1 MRLKDKVTIITG
13 AAHGIGKAYARRFAE
28 EGAHVV
34 IADIDGAGGEAT
46 ANAIL
51 DAGGSAW
58 ARTTDV
64 RSLPDLQGLMQETV
78 NKFGRIDVLLNNAA
92 IYVTQKLWKGPVE
105 DLDLAEWD
113 RVIEVNLTGVFLCS
127 KAAIPIMK
135 QQRSGKI
142 INIASGTFF
151 SGSGN
156 MPHYTTAKGG
166 VVALTRV
173 MARQLG
179 EYGINVNCMTPGS
192 TMSEENRFR
201 GSAQTARRQH
211 GQARLSAHRNPRRH
225 RRHRALSRQFGQ
237 RFCHRTTFSRRRRRR
252 HALTSAWRHEVTI
265 ARSARRLVGI
275 SRDTIDM
282 AAGVTKDYVEG
293 R

>member
-34 IADIDGAGGEAT
+34 IADVDGVGGEAT
-46 ANAIL
+46 AKALL

-58 ARTTDV
+58 ARATDV
-64 RSLPDLQGLMQETV
+64 TQFSNVEGLMRETV
-78 NKFGRIDVLLNNAA
+78 AKFGKVDVLLNNAA

-105 DLDLAEWD
+105 ELALEEWD
-113 RVIEVNLTGVFLCS
+113 RVIEVNLKGVFLCS

-135 QQRSGKI
+135 RQKSGKI

-151 SGSGN
+151 SGTGN

-179 EYGINVNCMTPGS
+179 EFGINVNCMTPGS
-192 TMSEENRFR
+192 TMSEE
-201 GSAQTARRQH
+201 SVSDEVLKRRQGSMDKRAFRRVETPADIVGTALFLASSDSDFVT
-211 GQARLSAHRNPRRH
+211 GQL
-225 RRHRALSRQFGQ
+225 
-237 RFCHRTTFSRRRRRR
+237 
-252 HALTSAWRHEVTI
+252 
-265 ARSARRLVGI
+265 LV
-275 SRDTIDM
+275 
-282 AAGVTKDYVEG
+282 VEG
-293 R
+293 GGIMH

>member
-34 IADIDGAGGEAT
+34 IADIDGAGGAAT

-58 ARTTDV
+58 SRTSDV
-64 RSLPDLQGLMQETV
+64 RSLSNVQRLMQETV

-92 IYVTQKLWKGPVE
+92 IYVTQKLWKGLVE
-105 DLDLAEWD
+105 DLELDEWD
-113 RVIEVNLTGVFLCS
+113 RVIEVNLKGVFLCS
-127 KAAIPIMK
+127 KAAIPTMK
-135 QQRSGKI
+135 RQKSGKI

-166 VVALTRV
+166 VLALTRV

-179 EYGINVNCMTPGS
+179 EFGINVNCMTPGS
-192 TMSEENRFR
+192 TMSEENASEEVLKRREGSMDKRAFR
-201 GSAQTARRQH
+201 RVETPADIVGTAVFLASADSDFVT
-211 GQARLSAHRNPRRH
+211 GQL
-225 RRHRALSRQFGQ
+225 
-237 RFCHRTTFSRRRRRR
+237 
-252 HALTSAWRHEVTI
+252 
-265 ARSARRLVGI
+265 LV
-275 SRDTIDM
+275 
-282 AAGVTKDYVEG
+282 VEG
-293 R
+293 GGIMH

>member
-1 MRLKDKVTIITG
+1 MRLQNKVTVITG

-34 IADIDGAGGEAT
+34 IADIDSGGGQTAAKALMEAGF
-46 ANAIL
+46 
-51 DAGGSAW
+51 SAW
-58 ARTTDV
+58 ARATDV
-64 RSLPDLQGLMQETV
+64 RNYLNVEGLMRETADR
-78 NKFGRIDVLLNNAA
+78 FGRIDVLLNNAA

-113 RVIEVNLTGVFLCS
+113 RVIEVNLKGVFLCC

-156 MPHYTTAKGG
+156 MPHYTSAKGG

-173 MARQLG
+173 LARQLG
-179 EYGINVNCMTPGS
+179 EWGINVNCMTPGS
-192 TMSEENRFR
+192 TMSEDSVTEEVLKRRESSIDKRAFR
-201 GSAQTARRQH
+201 RVETPADIVGTALFLASSDSDFIT
-211 GQARLSAHRNPRRH
+211 GQ
-225 RRHRALSRQFGQ
+225 
-237 RFCHRTTFSRRRRRR
+237 
-252 HALTSAWRHEVTI
+252 
-265 ARSARRLVGI
+265 LV
-275 SRDTIDM
+275 
-282 AAGVTKDYVEG
+282 VVEG
-293 R
+293 GGIMH

>member
-34 IADIDGAGGEAT
+34 IADIDGAGAT
-46 ANAIL
+46 ATAKAIL

-58 ARTTDV
+58 SRTSDV
-64 RSLPDLQGLMQETV
+64 RSLSNVQGLMQETV

-105 DLDLAEWD
+105 DLELAEWD
-113 RVIEVNLTGVFLCS
+113 RVIEVNLKGVFLCS

-179 EYGINVNCMTPGS
+179 EFGINVNCMTPGS
-192 TMSEENRFR
+192 TMSEENVSDEVLKRR
-201 GSAQTARRQH
+201 EGSMDKRAFKRVETPADIVGTAVFLASADSDFVT
-211 GQARLSAHRNPRRH
+211 GQL
-225 RRHRALSRQFGQ
+225 
-237 RFCHRTTFSRRRRRR
+237 
-252 HALTSAWRHEVTI
+252 
-265 ARSARRLVGI
+265 LV
-275 SRDTIDM
+275 
-282 AAGVTKDYVEG
+282 VEG
-293 R
+293 GGIMH

>member
-1 MRLKDKVTIITG
+1 MRLNDKVTLITG

-34 IADIDGAGGEAT
+34 IADIDASGGEAT
-46 ANAIL
+46 AKAIL

-58 ARTTDV
+58 ARSTDV
-64 RSLPDLQGLMQETV
+64 TDFSNVQALMQETV
-78 NKFGRIDVLLNNAA
+78 KKFGRLDVLLNNAA

-105 DLDLAEWD
+105 DLAIDEWD
-113 RVIEVNLTGVFLCS
+113 RVIEVNLKGVFLCS

-135 QQRSGKI
+135 QQKSGKI

-179 EYGINVNCMTPGS
+179 EFGINVNCMTPGS
-192 TMSEENRFR
+192 TMSEENV
-201 GSAQTARRQH
+201 SDEVLARREGSVGKRAFKRVETPADIVGTALYLASSDSDFVT
-211 GQARLSAHRNPRRH
+211 GQL
-225 RRHRALSRQFGQ
+225 
-237 RFCHRTTFSRRRRRR
+237 
-252 HALTSAWRHEVTI
+252 
-265 ARSARRLVGI
+265 LV
-275 SRDTIDM
+275 
-282 AAGVTKDYVEG
+282 VEG
-293 R
+293 GGVMH

>member
-1 MRLKDKVTIITG
+1 MRLKDKVAIITG

-28 EGAHVV
+28 EGAQVV

-46 ANAIL
+46 AKAIL
-51 DAGGSAW
+51 DTGGSAW

-64 RSLPDLQGLMQETV
+64 RSFANVQGLVQETV
-78 NKFGRIDVLLNNAA
+78 EKFDRIDILLNNAA
-92 IYVTQKLWKGPVE
+92 IYVTQQLWKGPVE
-105 DLDLAEWD
+105 ELALDEWD
-113 RVIEVNLTGVFLCS
+113 RVLEVNLKGVFLCS

-135 QQRSGKI
+135 RQRSGKI

-179 EYGINVNCMTPGS
+179 EWGINVNCMTPGS
-192 TMSEENRFR
+192 TMSEESVSEEVLKRR
-201 GSAQTARRQH
+201 EGSIDKRAFKRVETPADIVGTAVFLASADSDFIT
-211 GQARLSAHRNPRRH
+211 GQL
-225 RRHRALSRQFGQ
+225 
-237 RFCHRTTFSRRRRRR
+237 
-252 HALTSAWRHEVTI
+252 
-265 ARSARRLVGI
+265 LV
-275 SRDTIDM
+275 
-282 AAGVTKDYVEG
+282 VEG
-293 R
+293 GGIMH

>member
-34 IADIDGAGGEAT
+34 IADIDAQGGEAT
-46 ANAIL
+46 AKAIL

-64 RSLPDLQGLMQETV
+64 RNFSDIEGLMQQTV
-78 NKFGRIDVLLNNAA
+78 KKFGRVDVLLNNAA
-92 IYVTQKLWKGPVE
+92 IYVTQNLWKGPVE
-105 DLDLAEWD
+105 ELALEEWD
-113 RVIEVNLTGVFLCS
+113 RVIEVNLKGVFLCS

-135 QQRSGKI
+135 RQRAGKI

-156 MPHYTTAKGG
+156 MPHYTSAKGG

-179 EYGINVNCMTPGS
+179 EFGINVNCMTPGS
-192 TMSEENRFR
+192 TMSEENVSEEVLKRREGSMDKRAFR
-201 GSAQTARRQH
+201 RIETPADIVGTAVFLASADSDFVT
-211 GQARLSAHRNPRRH
+211 GQL
-225 RRHRALSRQFGQ
+225 
-237 RFCHRTTFSRRRRRR
+237 
-252 HALTSAWRHEVTI
+252 
-265 ARSARRLVGI
+265 LV
-275 SRDTIDM
+275 
-282 AAGVTKDYVEG
+282 VEG
-293 R
+293 GGIMH

>member
-34 IADIDGAGGEAT
+34 IADVDGAGGEAI
-46 ANAIL
+46 AKALL

-64 RSLPDLQGLMQETV
+64 TQFSNVEGLMRETV
-78 NKFGRIDVLLNNAA
+78 ARFGKIDVLLNNAA

-105 DLDLAEWD
+105 ELALEEWD
-113 RVIEVNLTGVFLCS
+113 RVIEVNLKGVFLCS
-127 KAAIPIMK
+127 KAVIPIMK
-135 QQRSGKI
+135 RQKSGKI

-179 EYGINVNCMTPGS
+179 EFGINVNCMTPGS
-192 TMSEENRFR
+192 TMSEE
-201 GSAQTARRQH
+201 SVSDEVLKRRQGSMDKRAFRRVETPADIVGTALFLASSDSDFVT
-211 GQARLSAHRNPRRH
+211 GQL
-225 RRHRALSRQFGQ
+225 
-237 RFCHRTTFSRRRRRR
+237 
-252 HALTSAWRHEVTI
+252 
-265 ARSARRLVGI
+265 LV
-275 SRDTIDM
+275 
-282 AAGVTKDYVEG
+282 VEG
-293 R
+293 GGIMH

>member
-1 MRLKDKVTIITG
+1 MRLKDKITIITG

-34 IADIDGAGGEAT
+34 IADIDAQGGEAT
-46 ANAIL
+46 AKALL

-58 ARTTDV
+58 ARATDV
-64 RSLPDLQGLMQETV
+64 TNYPDVEGLMRETV
-78 NKFGRIDVLLNNAA
+78 AKFGKVDVLLNNAA

-105 DLDLAEWD
+105 ELALEEWD
-113 RVIEVNLTGVFLCS
+113 RVIEVNLKGVFLCS

-135 QQRSGKI
+135 RQKSGKI

-179 EYGINVNCMTPGS
+179 EFGINVNCMTPGS
-192 TMSEENRFR
+192 TMSEESVSEEVRKRREGSMDKRAFR
-201 GSAQTARRQH
+201 RVETPADIVGTALFLASSDSDFVT
-211 GQARLSAHRNPRRH
+211 GQL
-225 RRHRALSRQFGQ
+225 
-237 RFCHRTTFSRRRRRR
+237 
-252 HALTSAWRHEVTI
+252 
-265 ARSARRLVGI
+265 LV
-275 SRDTIDM
+275 
-282 AAGVTKDYVEG
+282 VEG
-293 R
+293 GGIMH

>member
-1 MRLKDKVTIITG
+1 MRLKDKVIIITG

-34 IADIDGAGGEAT
+34 VADIDAGGGEAT
-46 ANAIL
+46 AKAIA
-51 DAGGSAW
+51 DSGGSAW
-58 ARTTDV
+58 ARHTDV
-64 RSLPDLQGLMQETV
+64 RSLPNVEGLMRETV
-78 NKFGRIDVLLNNAA
+78 KKYGRVDVLLNNAA

-105 DLDLAEWD
+105 ELALEEWD
-113 RVIEVNLTGVFLCS
+113 RVLEVNLKGVFLCC

-135 QQRSGKI
+135 RQRSGKI

-179 EYGINVNCMTPGS
+179 EWGINVNCMTPGS
-192 TMSEENRFR
+192 TMSEDSVTDEVLE
-201 GSAQTARRQH
+201 RRQGSMDKRAFRRIERPADIVGTAVFLASSDSDFIT
-211 GQARLSAHRNPRRH
+211 GQL
-225 RRHRALSRQFGQ
+225 
-237 RFCHRTTFSRRRRRR
+237 
-252 HALTSAWRHEVTI
+252 
-265 ARSARRLVGI
+265 LV
-275 SRDTIDM
+275 
-282 AAGVTKDYVEG
+282 VEG
-293 R
+293 GGIMH